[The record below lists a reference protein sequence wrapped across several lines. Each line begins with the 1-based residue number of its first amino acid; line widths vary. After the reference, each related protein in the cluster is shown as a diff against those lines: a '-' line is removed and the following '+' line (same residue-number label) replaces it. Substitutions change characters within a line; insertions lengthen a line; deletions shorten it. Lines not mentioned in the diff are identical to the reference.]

1 MPVTQTDKKSWTG
14 YTEKCIGC
22 DIEGCE
28 VWTMCKVKNTVNVT
42 PMKFACGF
50 CAYKRINSLEKTI
63 EDMETKL
70 KSAAKETATLGTNAQ
85 LLTGNVKSF
94 AEVVG
99 KLKDDGLEQ
108 KLNKLEEIE
117 KKLGSFDQQVKKA
130 VKAQHSEGDRKKK
143 MIIFN
148 LAEKVETTDR
158 AQVNEIV
165 THLHPE
171 QDATVVSSVIRME
184 KKNEEDTSVRPVIVE
199 FKSEYEKWNV
209 LKNKT
214 ALKNTTSFRRVFLE
228 LDRTKEERL
237 VAKQRYQM
245 KKQER
250 PRPKQDGEL
259 VPK

>member
-1 MPVTQTDKKSWTG
+1 
-14 YTEKCIGC
+14 
-22 DIEGCE
+22 
-28 VWTMCKVKNTVNVT
+28 
-42 PMKFACGF
+42 
-50 CAYKRINSLEKTI
+50 
-63 EDMETKL
+63 
-70 KSAAKETATLGTNAQ
+70 
-85 LLTGNVKSF
+85 
-94 AEVVG
+94 
-99 KLKDDGLEQ
+99 
-108 KLNKLEEIE
+108 
-117 KKLGSFDQQVKKA
+117 
-130 VKAQHSEGDRKKK
+130 

-184 KKNEEDTSVRPVIVE
+184 KKNKEDTSVRPVIVE

-214 ALKNTTSFRRVFLE
+214 ALKSTTSFRRVFLE

-237 VAKQRYQM
+237 VARQRYQM

-250 PRPKQDGEL
+250 LRPKQDGEL
-259 VPK
+259 APK